1 MCPTNIERQTSSSPA
16 PSPINLLQ
24 RLAPPQAII
33 HIGAGIGGGEM
44 HQWRQWDVP
53 HALIIDADGDRLA
66 WTEPLIVDRPDW
78 QVLNVVLAEAE
89 GETIFYRASNPGEDG
104 VIPPERLK
112 PLWPNLHTTVQE
124 PHSTRRL
131 DNLLTETSSVAF
143 EQATP
148 VWTFV
153 DCLPALPILKG
164 AGRHIDEWSV
174 LWLRVLLQ
182 PVTETENDAQLES
195 VIAFL
200 EPLGFRC
207 VNVTESNH
215 PAIGYALFVRDW
227 QARIDALTRERDK
240 QAVQTADWQAQI
252 DALTQA
258 YADLNREKD
267 ALAKEKSGLAVRH
280 EALEQDVA
288 TLTQGRH
295 EQEQRAAEQ
304 QAAIDALI
312 QERDSHAAQAADR
325 QAQIDALTQT
335 CADLNGEKD
344 ALAKEKSG
352 LAVRHE
358 ALEQDVATLT
368 QGRHE
373 QEQRAAEQQAAIDA
387 LIQERDSHAAQAAD
401 RQAQIDALTQA
412 CADLNGEKDALAKE
426 KSGLAARRDAL
437 EQDVATLTHGR
448 HEQERLAAEQQ
459 ARIDALSLERDSHAA
474 QAEDW
479 QAQIDALTQ
488 ANIELS
494 GERDALAERVGAL
507 RTELTAL
514 TQSLGQQSQLA
525 TDRQTSIDEMT
536 MAIEALKAEIQ
547 RLEGVVEEYSTA
559 MQAKDVAAKEK
570 EGHYAKLEAQFAESE
585 RRQQS
590 ISEEMLR
597 AGAQIDLI
605 KDILVRGEILS
616 KSGGPNE
623 PLLSTGNQQKRLY

>member
-258 YADLNREKD
+258 YADLN
-267 ALAKEKSGLAVRH
+267 
-280 EALEQDVA
+280 
-288 TLTQGRH
+288 
-295 EQEQRAAEQ
+295 
-304 QAAIDALI
+304 
-312 QERDSHAAQAADR
+312 
-325 QAQIDALTQT
+325 
-335 CADLNGEKD
+335 
-344 ALAKEKSG
+344 
-352 LAVRHE
+352 
-358 ALEQDVATLT
+358 
-368 QGRHE
+368 
-373 QEQRAAEQQAAIDA
+373 
-387 LIQERDSHAAQAAD
+387 
-401 RQAQIDALTQA
+401 
-412 CADLNGEKDALAKE
+412 GEKDALAKE

-459 ARIDALSLERDSHAA
+459 ARIDALSLERDSQAA

-605 KDILVRGEILS
+605 KDILVRGEILANS
-616 KSGGPNE
+616 VGPNE
-623 PLLSTGNQQKRLY
+623 SLLSTGNQQKRLY

>member
-258 YADLNREKD
+258 Y
-267 ALAKEKSGLAVRH
+267 
-280 EALEQDVA
+280 
-288 TLTQGRH
+288 
-295 EQEQRAAEQ
+295 
-304 QAAIDALI
+304 
-312 QERDSHAAQAADR
+312 
-325 QAQIDALTQT
+325 
-335 CADLNGEKD
+335 ADLNGEKD

>member
-258 YADLNREKD
+258 YADLN
-267 ALAKEKSGLAVRH
+267 
-280 EALEQDVA
+280 
-288 TLTQGRH
+288 
-295 EQEQRAAEQ
+295 
-304 QAAIDALI
+304 
-312 QERDSHAAQAADR
+312 
-325 QAQIDALTQT
+325 
-335 CADLNGEKD
+335 GEKD

-373 QEQRAAEQQAAIDA
+373 QEQRAAEQQARIDA
-387 LIQERDSHAAQAAD
+387 LIQERDSQAAQAAD

-412 CADLNGEKDALAKE
+412 CDDLNGEKDALAKE

-459 ARIDALSLERDSHAA
+459 ARIDALSLERDSQAA

-605 KDILVRGEILS
+605 KDILVRGEILANS
-616 KSGGPNE
+616 VGPNE
-623 PLLSTGNQQKRLY
+623 SLLSTGNQQKRLY

>member
-258 YADLNREKD
+258 YADLN
-267 ALAKEKSGLAVRH
+267 
-280 EALEQDVA
+280 
-288 TLTQGRH
+288 
-295 EQEQRAAEQ
+295 
-304 QAAIDALI
+304 
-312 QERDSHAAQAADR
+312 
-325 QAQIDALTQT
+325 
-335 CADLNGEKD
+335 GEKD

-373 QEQRAAEQQAAIDA
+373 QEQRAAEQQARIDA
-387 LIQERDSHAAQAAD
+387 LIQERDSQAAQAAD

-459 ARIDALSLERDSHAA
+459 ARIDALSLERDSQAA

-605 KDILVRGEILS
+605 KDILVRGEILANS
-616 KSGGPNE
+616 VGPNE
-623 PLLSTGNQQKRLY
+623 SLLSTGNQQKRLY